1 MPYRVSRETLLLL
14 AGLFW
19 ALAGVNVLRLGI
31 RYWMDNPGY
40 FLFKLSEMLVIF
52 FVFLGFIFQN
62 LYRKHTLRIIHKPE
76 KNPVFSFFDG
86 KSWLVV
92 GVMISLGVCVRLFQL
107 LPGSFIAVFYT
118 GLALALIVT
127 GCRFLFRWWC
137 CRKRM
142 E

>member
-1 MPYRVSRETLLLL
+1 MLC

-19 ALAGVNVLRLGI
+19 VVAGANVLRIGI
-31 RYWMDNPGY
+31 RYWMANPDY

-52 FVFLGFIFQN
+52 FVFLGFIFHN
-62 LYRKHTLRIIHKPE
+62 LFRKHSVRIIHKPE

-118 GLALALIVT
+118 GLALALIIT
-127 GCRFLFRWWC
+127 GCRFLFSWWC
-137 CRKRM
+137 CRKHM

>member
-1 MPYRVSRETLLLL
+1 MPFRVSRETLLLL

-19 ALAGVNVLRLGI
+19 TLAGVNVLRLGI

-76 KNPVFSFFDG
+76 KNLFFGGSNASF
-86 KSWLVV
+86 KITYCQLV
-92 GVMISLGVCVRLFQL
+92 IIDLLLFHNFCFL
-107 LPGSFIAVFYT
+107 YD
-118 GLALALIVT
+118 VT
-127 GCRFLFRWWC
+127 TQMNFTQPPS
-137 CRKRM
+137 
-142 E
+142 

>member
-1 MPYRVSRETLLLL
+1 M
-14 AGLFW
+14 
-19 ALAGVNVLRLGI
+19 LRLGI

-107 LPGSFIAVFYT
+107 LPGSFLAVFYT
-118 GLALALIVT
+118 GLALALIIT
-127 GCRFLFRWWC
+127 GCRFLFSWWC